1 MIKKINKIFL
11 DLSWKVKNLVVHWKC
26 FPRLTDFLR
35 IDENLPEIQP
45 FYKFLS
51 KWTFCLLR
59 PFWAK
64 SAAISEF
71 QQNLQM
77 FITQANFHQFQKSWW
92 VLESIFHVQQDYNL
106 SNSSPTIFYWLTE
119 QFIWMYVQN
128 LLNIPFLII
137 FFKMT
142 IAQLKHLINDSE
154 MCKQHQHLSIRWFF
168 NKFSVF
174 TLVLIWPWPLT
185 LWPWLKVKSNI

>member
-1 MIKKINKIFL
+1 MLKKINKIFL
-11 DLSWKVKNLVVHWKC
+11 NLSWKVKNLVVHEKC
-26 FPRLTDFLR
+26 FPKLTDFLR

-51 KWTFCLLR
+51 KWTFCLLP

-77 FITQANFHQFQKSWW
+77 FITWANFHQFQKSWW
-92 VLESIFHVQQDYNL
+92 VLESIFHGQQDSNL
-106 SNSSPTIFYWLTE
+106 SNSSPTIFYWLFE

-128 LLNIPFLII
+128 LLNIPFLIN
-137 FFKMT
+137 FFKTT
-142 IAQLKHLINDSE
+142 ITQLKL
-154 MCKQHQHLSIRWFF
+154 HQIGQSQTFLESSRP
-168 NKFSVF
+168 
-174 TLVLIWPWPLT
+174 VL
-185 LWPWLKVKSNI
+185 

>member
-1 MIKKINKIFL
+1 MIASL
-11 DLSWKVKNLVVHWKC
+11 LSLITPLKLHQIEQERWESYSTGRELSKNAWLC
-26 FPRLTDFLR
+26 L
-35 IDENLPEIQP
+35 I

-77 FITQANFHQFQKSWW
+77 FITWANFHQFQKSWW
-92 VLESIFHVQQDYNL
+92 VLESIFHGQQDSNL
-106 SNSSPTIFYWLTE
+106 SNSSPTIFYWLFE

-137 FFKMT
+137 FFKTT
-142 IAQLKHLINDSE
+142 II
-154 MCKQHQHLSIRWFF
+154 
-168 NKFSVF
+168 
-174 TLVLIWPWPLT
+174 
-185 LWPWLKVKSNI
+185 

>member
-1 MIKKINKIFL
+1 M
-11 DLSWKVKNLVVHWKC
+11 
-26 FPRLTDFLR
+26 
-35 IDENLPEIQP
+35 PEIQP

-77 FITQANFHQFQKSWW
+77 FITWVNFHQFQKSWW
-92 VLESIFHVQQDYNL
+92 VLESIFHGQQDSNL
-106 SNSSPTIFYWLTE
+106 SNSSPTIFYWLFE

-142 IAQLKHLINDSE
+142 ITQLKLHQIGQSQTFLESSWPVLSDSY
-154 MCKQHQHLSIRWFF
+154 LSCSIWFS
-168 NKFSVF
+168 FSGVMRGRRE
-174 TLVLIWPWPLT
+174 PL
-185 LWPWLKVKSNI
+185 SY